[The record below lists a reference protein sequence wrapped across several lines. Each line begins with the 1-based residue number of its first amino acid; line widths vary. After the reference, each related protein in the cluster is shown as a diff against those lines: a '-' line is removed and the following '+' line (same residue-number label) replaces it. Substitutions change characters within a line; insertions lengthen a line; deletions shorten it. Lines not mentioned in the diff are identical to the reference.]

1 MNNERKCRTLYKN
14 LLHSNAQPFFSKE
27 ELCPYWLI
35 SKTRNEQY
43 KYQTLVFFETFYSCS
58 GVQYFY
64 STHLRS
70 MEHVV
75 SIPYKNFQIRRL
87 EKKIKS
93 KLKGLSKT
101 FPMGDRFPFFMT
113 SACCKT
119 ALKEQRTSKFEIH
132 KLALAFSILG

>member
-27 ELCPYWLI
+27 ELCPYWL
-35 SKTRNEQY
+35 N
-43 KYQTLVFFETFYSCS
+43 SCS